1 MQPHTNK
8 EDVTRFCGHTAAF
21 TFDRSKSS
29 KDSMVQRSEARK
41 SLCPDCVEKLIGWL
55 STAEIKTYPI
65 ELPEIRGTVK
75 TAPWARQIRA
85 KELAKYAPIM
95 QVLSENSTDPL
106 ARAALAAYSLL
117 FTIESAKFWIDN
129 RIFKYDRWWLTSEIS
144 SLVKEECRFGKTY
157 AAYSAYGHY
166 RNSGLNHIAQA
177 RQAANWDLGEPELKA
192 VSGL

>member
-8 EDVTRFCGHTAAF
+8 EDITRFCGHTASF

-29 KDSMVQRSEARK
+29 KDAMIQRSEARK
-41 SLCPDCVEKLIGWL
+41 CLCPDCVEKLIGWL
-55 STAEIKTYPI
+55 STTEAKAYPI
-65 ELPEIRGTVK
+65 DLPEIRGTVK

-85 KELAKYAPIM
+85 KELAKYTPIM
-95 QVLSENSTDPL
+95 QVLSENSADPL

-129 RIFKYDRWWLTSEIS
+129 RIFKYDRWWLTGEIS
-144 SLVKEECRFGKTY
+144 MLVKDEGRFGKTLS
-157 AAYSAYGHY
+157 AYSAYGHY
-166 RNSGLNHIAQA
+166 INSGYNHIAKA
-177 RQAANWDLGEPELKA
+177 RQAANWNLGEPELKA